1 MGHDA
6 GIALADSRGL
16 DDDHVEGGEAHRL
29 QQLLQPLR
37 DLGVGASRGEGTHV
51 DAGMVYRVHADAIA
65 EQRPAGTAA
74 ARVDGEDADPEP
86 VVEVQPEAAHDLVRE
101 RRLAGPA
108 SAGDA
113 DDDGAPADSHAARQ
127 LLATGAV
134 ELVALHLGKQATE
147 RRPMPGRESVEGN
160 GRRFQASAAGDH
172 VVDDPLEPE
181 LLSVRGRVDAF
192 DPVAV
197 QLLDFRGHD
206 DAPAPAEHANAA
218 RPLLLQL
225 VDEVLEVLEVPALVG
240 AHRDR
245 IGVFLHRRAHHFAHR
260 AVVTE
265 MDHLRAR
272 PLQNPAHDVDR
283 GIVPVEEARRGHE
296 AKGRHAQRILIR
308 SLGIGKKRSVHFSS
322 AGRRREAIGF

>member
-1 MGHDA
+1 
-6 GIALADSRGL
+6 
-16 DDDHVEGGEAHRL
+16 
-29 QQLLQPLR
+29 
-37 DLGVGASRGEGTHV
+37 
-51 DAGMVYRVHADAIA
+51 MVYRIHADAIA

-74 ARVDGEDADPEP
+74 ARVDGENADPEP

-101 RRLAGPA
+101 RGLAGPA

-127 LLATGAV
+127 LFATGAV
-134 ELVALHLGKQATE
+134 ELVALHLGEQATE
-147 RRPMPGRESVEGN
+147 RRPMPGRESVEGH
-160 GRRFQASAAGDH
+160 GRRFRFRARAAGDH

-260 AVVTE
+260 AVVAE
-265 MDHLRAR
+265 MDDLGARA
-272 PLQNPAHDVDR
+272 LQNPAHDVDR
-283 GIVPVEEARRGHE
+283 GIVPVEEARRSHE
-296 AKGRHAQRILIR
+296 AKRRRAQCLLIR
-308 SLGIGKKRSVHFSS
+308 SLGIGKKRSVHISS
-322 AGRRREAIGF
+322 EERQREAIGF